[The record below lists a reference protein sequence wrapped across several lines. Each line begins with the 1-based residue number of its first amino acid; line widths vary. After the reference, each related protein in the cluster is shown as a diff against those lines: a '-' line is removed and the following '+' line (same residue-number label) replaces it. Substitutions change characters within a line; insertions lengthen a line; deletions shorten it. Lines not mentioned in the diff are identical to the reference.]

1 MQQVNSNERDIALVG
16 MACRFPGAEDIE
28 SWWHNLINGVESL
41 VRIDNDRDDAVDK
54 GYIPVAAPVA
64 GDISRFDAGFF
75 GISARDA
82 LLMDPQQ
89 RLFLECAWHALESAG
104 VTPGELEDTGLFAG
118 CSSSDYL
125 RQAQGS
131 ELLDK
136 LNPSPF
142 ERQIMSDKD
151 YLTSRVAWHL
161 GIGGAGVQRASRL
174 RHFAGGGIR
183 SGPRLAQRPLQPGV
197 SRRLYPKDPAKR
209 RLFCAA
215 RHGVFHRWALPA
227 IFRRCQRYGIRQRR
241 RCGGVEAPE

>member
-41 VRIDNDRDDAVDK
+41 VRVDNDRDDVVDK

-104 VTPGELEDTGLFAG
+104 VTPGNLRIPG
-118 CSSSDYL
+118 CSP
-125 RQAQGS
+125 AVAA
-131 ELLDK
+131 
-136 LNPSPF
+136 
-142 ERQIMSDKD
+142 
-151 YLTSRVAWHL
+151 LTIYV
-161 GIGGAGVQRASRL
+161 
-174 RHFAGGGIR
+174 
-183 SGPRLAQRPLQPGV
+183 
-197 SRRLYPKDPAKR
+197 RRKDPSYSINSILR
-209 RLFCAA
+209 RSS
-215 RHGVFHRWALPA
+215 GK
-227 IFRRCQRYGIRQRR
+227 
-241 RCGGVEAPE
+241 

>member
-1 MQQVNSNERDIALVG
+1 MQQVNSNDRDIALVG
-16 MACRFPGAEDIE
+16 MACRFPGAEDVE

-41 VRIDNDRDDAVDK
+41 VRVDNEQVDSADG

-75 GISARDA
+75 GLSAREA

-89 RLFLECAWHALESAG
+89 RLFLECAWHALENAG
-104 VTPGELEDTGLFAG
+104 VTPGELDDTGLFAG

-131 ELLDK
+131 ALLDK

-142 ERQIMSDKD
+142 ERQIASDKD

-161 GIGGAGVQRASRL
+161 GIGGRCVMYRLLVPLRWWRFTKRFKRCAVAVAIWLWPALVPSGSRNMKD
-174 RHFAGGGIR
+174 ISR
-183 SGPRLAQRPLQPGV
+183 SKAWCFPPMGTVDRFLQMP
-197 SRRLYPKDPAKR
+197 
-209 RLFCAA
+209 AA
-215 RHGVFHRWALPA
+215 RCSAAASALS
-227 IFRRCQRYGIRQRR
+227 C
-241 RCGGVEAPE
+241 